1 MAVRTPARAV
11 TRRRLFGGVGK
22 NEREFLA
29 ASGSQLWADL
39 ADCLSVGRCHRAS
52 LPPARLCAAV
62 VELDLTKGSA
72 EKSAV
77 RLIDAYEG
85 QCPNDGMDVECHPE
99 TWTLS
104 KNIRMYTT
112 FRSVWV
118 IRLRASPF
126 DRVGYGGCCHTFAWP

>member
-1 MAVRTPARAV
+1 MGVSSAGRLSIELELVNVLEHRSHCASRICARSFV
-11 TRRRLFGGVGK
+11 
-22 NEREFLA
+22 
-29 ASGSQLWADL
+29 ASA
-39 ADCLSVGRCHRAS
+39 CHRAS

-104 KNIRMYTT
+104 KNICMYTT
-112 FRSVWV
+112 FRC
-118 IRLRASPF
+118 LR
-126 DRVGYGGCCHTFAWP
+126 VN